1 MREIEIKLKA
11 SDLTAVTEKLK
22 ALGCIISEP
31 KTQED
36 RNFVH
41 RDDVRWFESVTRGFA
56 YPRLRISPG
65 KPLIFTVK
73 KPVKNEM
80 DCIEHEI
87 CIDNA
92 RELEKMME
100 VLEYRKGVTVKKTRR
115 TTEYKG
121 YTITLDE
128 VEKLGNFV
136 EVERLVEDGD
146 ALAIQEE
153 MFTFAK
159 NVLDLDRGDHVMKGY
174 DILMY
179 QLESKNSFI

>member
-1 MREIEIKLKA
+1 MREIEIKLRA
-11 SDLTAVTEKLK
+11 PDLKAVTERLK
-22 ALGCIISEP
+22 ALDCVISEP

-41 RDDVRWFESVTRGFA
+41 KDDVKWFESVTRGFA

-65 KPLIFTVK
+65 KPLVFTVK
-73 KPVKNEM
+73 KPIENEM
-80 DCIEHEI
+80 DCVEHEI

-92 RELEKMME
+92 DELEKMME
-100 VLEYRKGVTVKKTRR
+100 VLEYRKGMTVKKTRR

-128 VEKLGNFV
+128 VEGLGNFI

-153 MFTFAK
+153 MFAFAK
-159 NVLDLDRGDHVMKGY
+159 DVLGLDRDDHVMKGY

-179 QLESKNSFI
+179 HKETGK